1 MYRQFIAIIIYEN
14 NIKLC
19 DEIMS
24 SLGIKIKETEVP
36 KYIQIYNEIKKLID
50 ENRLKDG
57 FKLPTIRVLANELKV
72 NKATVISAYKKLQ
85 DDGYVIQKIGS
96 GTFVK
101 KIDGGRNI
109 KKIYKDL
116 FKKITTEKLGK
127 YIDFTGETASTTLFS
142 VEVFKDVINKVL
154 ERDGTKAL
162 IYQELLGYEG
172 LRKSIVENFW
182 NNSMRADDVLIV
194 SGAQQGLD
202 IVTKALIN
210 NQEGVVIEKPTYSG
224 ALAVFNWR
232 RANIHEVEIEMDGI
246 NIEKLENIL
255 RKNKI
260 KFLYLMSYFQN
271 PTGATYSEEK
281 KKKILNLASIY
292 DFYIIEDDYLSELIY
307 DTNII
312 YKSFK
317 QLDQNNRV
325 IYIKSFS
332 KIFLPGIRL
341 GYLIAPPEF
350 REKIQNAKINSDIAT
365 SSLMQRALE
374 LYINSG
380 YWREYIEKLNKIY
393 LGRYTYMTNKI
404 EEYLSDFIEQ
414 ESPGGGMNLYLK
426 LKDNVNI
433 KSHDLFQ
440 LCKKD
445 FVLIT
450 PGSIFY
456 KNISEG
462 SRYFRIGFSQTDEK
476 QIEEGLRRI
485 ATILKKYKQ

>member
-1 MYRQFIAIIIYEN
+1 MRDL
-14 NIKLC
+14 NIKLRQ
-19 DEIMS
+19 I
-24 SLGIKIKETEVP
+24 EVP
-36 KYIQIYNEIKKLID
+36 KYIQIYNEIKELIEQNKL
-50 ENRLKDG
+50 NDG
-57 FKLPTIRVLANELKV
+57 FKLPTIRVLSRELKV
-72 NKATVISAYKKLQ
+72 NKATIISAYKKLQ
-85 DDGYVIQKIGS
+85 EDGYVIQKIGS

-101 KIDGGRNI
+101 KIDGRTNI

-116 FKKITTEKLGK
+116 FKKITTEKLEK
-127 YIDFTGETASTTLFS
+127 YIDFTGETSNTTLFS
-142 VEVFKDVINKVL
+142 VEVFKDVLDKVL
-154 ERDGTKAL
+154 ERDGAKAL

-182 NNSMRADDVLIV
+182 KNTIKTDEVLIV

-224 ALAVFNWR
+224 AIAVFNWR
-232 RANIHEVEIEMDGI
+232 RAKIYEIEIEVDGV

-255 RKNKI
+255 RKRKI

-281 KKKILNLASIY
+281 KRKLLELASIY

-307 DTNII
+307 DSTIV
-312 YKSFK
+312 YRSFK
-317 QLDQNNRV
+317 QMDEDNRV

-341 GYLIAPPEF
+341 GYLIAPAKF

-374 LYINSG
+374 LYLNSG
-380 YWREYIEKLNKIY
+380 YWRDYIEKLNSIY
-393 LGRYTYMTNKI
+393 LERYKFMIKKI
-404 EEYLSDFIEQ
+404 EEYLSDFVEYQ
-414 ESPGGGMNLYLK
+414 CPGGGMNFYIK

-433 KSHDLFQ
+433 KSNDLFQ
-440 LCKKD
+440 LCKKNL
-445 FVLIT
+445 VLIT
-450 PGSIFY
+450 PGAIFY
-456 KNISEG
+456 KDISDG
-462 SRYFRIGFSQTDEK
+462 SRYFRIGFSQTDKK
-476 QIEEGLRRI
+476 QIDEGLRRI
-485 ATILKKYKQ
+485 ASILKKYKI